1 MNEGRWAES
10 YEVSWQIH
18 EASRDLLKIT
28 EQKYDAQLAA
38 IRKQAADIERDTEG
52 T

>member
-38 IRKQAADIERDTEG
+38 IRKQAADAERDTAG
-52 T
+52 A